1 MDSNIILGC
10 ENLTK
15 RFESTLALHKVTAG
29 VRKGEIL
36 GLVGENGAG
45 KSTLVKVLAGEL
57 RPDSG
62 SIVFRGKTVRW
73 ESANDALRKGIGM
86 VHQRPLLVPE
96 MTGLQNLFLGK
107 EYARRG
113 LLDEVAATEAS
124 RRLIEK
130 YPMYPDMDLTKTPK
144 EMSAGEKEILAIL
157 RVLSYDPEVLIL
169 DEPTASL
176 PRQETATL
184 IEMIKKLN
192 VERGVSIIFISHKLE
207 EAFELC
213 DRIMVLRNG
222 KYVGDLMREEFKRE
236 RVIRL
241 MIEEDISL
249 FYPPKAEEVG
259 PVTLEVTNLR
269 APGVNNVSLKA
280 HAGEIV
286 GMYGLIGAGM
296 SEVLES
302 VFGLNR
308 ITGGSIK
315 LKGEELCLPSV
326 SVMKSKKV
334 YLIPSD
340 RHQLSLFRNCNVM
353 ENMTIA
359 HLASLLPETIID
371 SAKEHNLATNQANK
385 MTVKC
390 SSVSQAISELSGGN
404 QQKLVVARWLMEDV
418 DILMVDDPT
427 VGIDIGAKRDIYL
440 LLRELTRM
448 GKTVILIS
456 SEISEILGMSD
467 RIYCMK
473 HGRITGVLTGDQMT
487 QENVLRHIL

>member
-1 MDSNIILGC
+1 MDFDAVLGC

-15 RFESTLALHKVTAG
+15 RFESTLALQDVTAG

-45 KSTLVKVLAGEL
+45 KSTLVKLLAGEL

-62 SIVFRGKTVRW
+62 SIIFRGKPVRW
-73 ESANDALRKGIGM
+73 ENANEALRNGIGM
-86 VHQRPLLVPE
+86 VHQRPLLVSE

-107 EYARRG
+107 EYTKHG
-113 LLDEVAATEAS
+113 LLDESAAIEAS
-124 RRLIEK
+124 RRLIER

-144 EMSAGEKEILAIL
+144 QMSAGEREILAIL

-176 PRQETATL
+176 PRQETAIL
-184 IEMIKKLN
+184 IEMIKRLN
-192 VERGVSIIFISHKLE
+192 AERGVSMIFISHKLE
-207 EAFELC
+207 EVF
-213 DRIMVLRNG
+213 DVSHRTMVLRNG
-222 KYVGDLMREEFKRE
+222 KYVGDLMREEFQKE

-241 MIEEDISL
+241 MIEEDISS
-249 FYPPKAEEVG
+249 FYPPKAKELGRVA
-259 PVTLEVTNLR
+259 LEVKDLK

-286 GMYGLIGAGM
+286 GVYGLMGAGM

-302 VFGLNR
+302 LFGLNR
-308 ITGGSIK
+308 ITGGSIE
-315 LKGEELCLPSV
+315 LKGETIMAPSV
-326 SVMKSKKV
+326 PMMKSKKV
-334 YLIPSD
+334 YLVPSD
-340 RHQLSLFRNCNVM
+340 RHQLSLFKNFNVM
-353 ENMTIA
+353 QNMTIA
-359 HLASLLPETIID
+359 HLASLLPEVII
-371 SAKEHNLATNQANK
+371 SAEKEQGLAAEQASK

-390 SSVSQAISELSGGN
+390 SSVGQGISELSGGN

-440 LLRELTRM
+440 LLRELTGM
-448 GKTVILIS
+448 GKTVILVS
-456 SEISEILGMSD
+456 SEISEVLGMSD
-467 RIYCMK
+467 RVYCMK
-473 HGRITGVLTGDQMT
+473 RGEITGVLTGDELT
-487 QENVLRHIL
+487 QENVLRRIL